1 LKKIFI
7 VLQLRKYKSTGLL
20 ITVICPCFDE
30 MYLAGQAEKNKE
42 LKQYQ
47 KPFLGNPIVD
57 TTGALPRG
65 CSTQGRDTT

>member
-1 LKKIFI
+1 
-7 VLQLRKYKSTGLL
+7 
-20 ITVICPCFDE
+20 